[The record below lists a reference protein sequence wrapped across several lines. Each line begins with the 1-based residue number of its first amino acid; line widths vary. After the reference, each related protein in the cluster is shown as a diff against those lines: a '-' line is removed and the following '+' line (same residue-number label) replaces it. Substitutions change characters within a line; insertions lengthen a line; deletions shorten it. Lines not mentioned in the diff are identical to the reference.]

1 MQNNMLFTVSGE
13 VLAYAVTRDA
23 AIAISN
29 FARRPVRWGDE
40 LIGGEYVGCVG

>member
-1 MQNNMLFTVSGE
+1 MKNNMLFTVSGE
-13 VLAYAVTRDA
+13 VLAYAVTRDE

-40 LIGGEYVGCVG
+40 LIGAEYA

>member
-1 MQNNMLFTVSGE
+1 MNDMLFTVSGS
-13 VLAYAVTRDA
+13 VLAYAVTRDE

-40 LIGGEYVGCVG
+40 LIGAEYA

>member
-1 MQNNMLFTVSGE
+1 MTINTLFTVGGM

-23 AIAISN
+23 AIAICT

-40 LIGGEYVGCVG
+40 LIGGEYAI

>member
-1 MQNNMLFTVSGE
+1 MENNTLFTVAGL

-23 AIAISN
+23 AIAISD

-40 LIGGEYVGCVG
+40 LIGGEYAI